1 MVPSLRSLSSH
12 LSSSLFSVTPP
23 SYIFHLTFP
32 TDSFSFA
39 SRQAHFPLVLK
50 HFLYYFSGTALPYL
64 DSLLCLQTPESIN
77 RLHLYLCCCLVTK
90 SCLNLCDPMDYSL
103 PGSSVHGIS
112 QARILERVAV
122 SFSRGSSWP
131 RDWPHISCIGRQIFF
146 FFFYHWAT
154 KEAHIYIYSFST
166 PIPTSV
172 RYSYASNPI
181 IIPKLLLKRVTDI
194 EK

>member
-39 SRQAHFPLVLK
+39 SRQTHFPLVLK

-103 PGSSVHGIS
+103 PGSFVHGIS
-112 QARILERVAV
+112 QTGIPECCAIS
-122 SFSRGSSWP
+122 SFRGSFQS
-131 RDWPHISCIGRQIFF
+131 RDQTQVSCFSYIGR
-146 FFFYHWAT
+146 
-154 KEAHIYIYSFST
+154 
-166 PIPTSV
+166 
-172 RYSYASNPI
+172 
-181 IIPKLLLKRVTDI
+181 
-194 EK
+194 

>member
-103 PGSSVHGIS
+103 PGSFVHGIS

-131 RDWPHISCIGRQIFF
+131 RDWPSVSRIVGRRFTV
-146 FFFYHWAT
+146 WG
-154 KEAHIYIYSFST
+154 KSFTTREVQHDLST
-166 PIPTSV
+166 PSPQKKKEMRHTH
-172 RYSYASNPI
+172 
-181 IIPKLLLKRVTDI
+181 TMT
-194 EK
+194 E

>member
-39 SRQAHFPLVLK
+39 SRQTHFPLVLK

-122 SFSRGSSWP
+122 SFSRGSFWP
-131 RDWPHISCIGRQIFF
+131 RDWTSVACIGNFTTEPR
-146 FFFYHWAT
+146 
-154 KEAHIYIYSFST
+154 KEQWST
-166 PIPTSV
+166 SCCISKQGVTVDSGCSPSV
-172 RYSYASNPI
+172 WTCEP
-181 IIPKLLLKRVTDI
+181 
-194 EK
+194 